1 MRRYLVQKRVV
12 FWKANFRLNWFETH
26 FPPNTL
32 SKRHGADPRGG
43 MAENPQPSES
53 MCSSLGRSG
62 PLDRHRGV
70 GPWTFRSCRRL
81 VSALFRPR
89 CSCSQRMSSKKSMW
103 KGLVRTSNLDA
114 HVTTHEGG
122 QIYQNIR
129 NACSLTFGCSIG
141 NIWATGKATHK
152 QDITLDT
159 KQSFTPN

>member
-1 MRRYLVQKRVV
+1 MKPISHRTRSVKDMVRIRAEAWLKTPSLRNRCVRV
-12 FWKANFRLNWFETH
+12 L
-26 FPPNTL
+26 
-32 SKRHGADPRGG
+32 GG
-43 MAENPQPSES
+43 QVLWTDTVVSDLRVEL
-53 MCSSLGRSG
+53 CVR
-62 PLDRHRGV
+62 
-70 GPWTFRSCRRL
+70 TFRSCRRL